1 MTRSPSLAAELAT
14 LHDSGLRMMESRLPG
29 RRRPAPSAG
38 LIAGCAVVAF
48 LAVAAIVGPSLV
60 KTDPHAQDLVAR
72 FQPPVGFG
80 GSSAH
85 PLGTDGLG
93 RDMLARLVAGARVS
107 LLLGGLATAAAAT
120 LGVVLGVLGG
130 WFGGRVEDITT
141 WLTDVQAIVP
151 FIVIAVAVT
160 ATFGNTLRGVLLTL
174 ALTGWVGYAR
184 VIGLQ
189 AHSLKHAGWVEAAR
203 SLGAS
208 SPAIIWRHI
217 LPGLVAT
224 IAILATQQISAMIL
238 YEAALSYLGLGLG
251 GNVITWGSMAAQGQ
265 QAIWTAWWVSAL
277 PGLAV
282 ALNVLGFN
290 LIGDAIAARAAT
302 GR

>member
-1 MTRSPSLAAELAT
+1 MTLPSSYSASLAAE
-14 LHDSGLRMMESRLPG
+14 HDSGLRLMETRLPAS
-29 RRRPAPSAG
+29 RHYRPSPE
-38 LIAGCAVVAF
+38 LIAGCAI
-48 LAVAAIVGPSLV
+48 VAALALAALLGPVVV
-60 KTDPHAQDLVAR
+60 KTDPRAQDLMAR
-72 FQPPVGFG
+72 FQPPLGFG
-80 GSSAH
+80 GTSDH

-93 RDMLARLVAGARVS
+93 RDLLARLLAGARVS
-107 LLLGGLATAAAAT
+107 LLLGAGATIAAAA
-120 LGVVLGVLGG
+120 LGVLLGVLGG
-130 WFGGRVEDITT
+130 WFGGRVEHLTT

-160 ATFGNTLRGVLLTL
+160 ATLGNTLRGVLLTL

-189 AHSLKHAGWVEAAR
+189 ARSLKHAGWVESAR
-203 SLGAS
+203 AVGAT
-208 SPAIIWRHI
+208 PWAIIGRHI

-251 GNVITWGSMAAQGQ
+251 GDAITWGSMAAQGQ
-265 QAIWTAWWVSAL
+265 QAIWTAPWVAAL

-282 ALNVLGFN
+282 AINVLGFN
-290 LIGDAIAARAAT
+290 LIGDAVAARAAS
-302 GR
+302 GA